1 MLEEIWR
8 VIVQLHFQYTE
19 QFVAALLPMTITVL
33 LHSQGM
39 RLAVLYLR
47 RTSRHATASGRRSVG
62 NVALVVAVAIMLL
75 AHFLEVMAW
84 AIFYFLAGM
93 LPDFRNAVYLSING
107 YTTLG
112 ASNLSLPGRWHGLDG
127 FEAMTAMLMFG
138 WSTAVLAVAIQKLH
152 GLND

>member
-1 MLEEIWR
+1 MLDQLWR
-8 VIVQLHFQYTE
+8 VVVQLHFQYAE
-19 QFVAALLPMTITVL
+19 QFFVALLPMTLTVL

-39 RLAVLYLR
+39 RLAVAYLR
-47 RTSRHATASGRRSVG
+47 RSSKRATAGGRRSVG

-75 AHFLEVMAW
+75 THFLEVMAW

-93 LPDFRNAVYLSING
+93 IPDFRNAVYLSING

-112 ASNLSLPGRWHGLDG
+112 ASGLSLPGRWHGLKG

-138 WSTAVLAVAIQKLH
+138 WSTAVLAVVIQKLH